1 VSEGPHPRAD
11 ELDDLTALDFV
22 EVMHAEDV
30 KAVEGMRPELHHVA
44 QAVEEI
50 AERLRS
56 GGRLR
61 YFGAGTS
68 GLIARLDAAE
78 CPATFGVPAE
88 LVRAIAVEDAA
99 QEDDRELGRDA
110 ARQAGL
116 TSRDVAVGI
125 SASGRTAFVLGALEA
140 AAAAGALR
148 VAITCHPGSA
158 AARAADI
165 AVEIDTGPE
174 VIAGSTRLK
183 AGTVQKLI
191 LNMLSTAVFTRLA
204 RTHRGRMV
212 GVVAGNAKLRD
223 RATGMVAEIS
233 SVSTEEARLALE
245 AAGGDARVAIVMLGR
260 RLDPAE
266 ARKRLEA
273 AGGDLKAVLA
283 EVHRA

>member
-1 VSEGPHPRAD
+1 MSEDVHPRAD
-11 ELDDLTALDFV
+11 ELDGLTPLDFV
-22 EVMHAEDV
+22 EVMHAEDL
-30 KAVEGMRPELHHVA
+30 KAVEAMRPQLHHVA
-44 QAVEEI
+44 QAVEQI

-68 GLIARLDAAE
+68 GMIARLDAAE
-78 CPATFGVPAE
+78 CPATFGVPAG
-88 LVRAIAVEDAA
+88 LVQAITVEEAA
-99 QEDDRELGRDA
+99 EEDDRDLGRNA
-110 ARQAGL
+110 AMSHLTAG
-116 TSRDVAVGI
+116 DVAVGI

-140 AAAAGALR
+140 AATAGALR

-158 AARAADI
+158 VGRGADI
-165 AVEIDTGPE
+165 AIEIDTGPE

-212 GVVAGNAKLRD
+212 AVVAANAKLRD
-223 RATGMVAEIS
+223 RAAAIVAEIC
-233 SVSTEEARLALE
+233 SVSTEEARRALE
-245 AAGGDARVAIVMLGR
+245 SADEDARVAIIMLSR

-266 ARKRLEA
+266 ARKRLEV
-273 AGGDLKAVLA
+273 AGGDIKAVLG
-283 EVHRA
+283 EVRRA